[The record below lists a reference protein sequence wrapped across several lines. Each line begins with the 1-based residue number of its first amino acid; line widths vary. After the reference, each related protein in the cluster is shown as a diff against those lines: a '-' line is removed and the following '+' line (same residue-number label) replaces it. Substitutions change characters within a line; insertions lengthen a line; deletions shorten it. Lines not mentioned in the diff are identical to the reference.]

1 MVRVPMEPEE
11 SPGDMVEFASRF
23 ALEEAVPLPM
33 RVGAFAAVPLR
44 VIALAVLEPAARWSV
59 PALRVVLPV

>member
-23 ALEEAVPLPM
+23 ALEEAVPFPM
-33 RVGAFAAVPLR
+33 RVGAFATVPLR
-44 VIALAVLEPAARWSV
+44 VIALLVVELAARWSV